1 VPAPT
6 SAPAGAATAQPV
18 AALSQQRTID
28 QLRKLIAARYSLV
41 YLLSWEEA
49 RVEAQLRQLA
59 KSGFSSPLPFYQW
72 SLTAG
77 LEHEGEKLAGTEQP
91 IAALEAII
99 RQEGPGLF
107 VLKDFHPFLK
117 GDPLVVRK
125 LRDVYQALKE
135 SVKTVFLLSPLLQIP
150 EELVKEISVVDFDLP
165 SYQEME
171 ELFDQMVARLVA
183 AKRLEVQLDPKEKN
197 DLIKSVLGLTL
208 DEARQALTKAMVGKR
223 TLDVSAIETVLEEK
237 RELVRKIGMLEYV
250 PMEFGVEDIG
260 GMEVLKE
267 WLHKRA
273 GFFTAEA
280 QKYRL
285 AIPKGVLLTGVSGCG
300 KSLTV
305 KAIAT
310 YWRMPLFRL
319 DVSQVYGGIVGSPEA
334 SLRRALKTVEACAPA
349 VLWIDEIENGV
360 AGYHDGDGGLTGR
373 IFALFL
379 TWMQEKKAPV
389 FVAATANKIDILPA
403 EILRKGRFD
412 EVFFVDLPNPSE
424 RRQVF
429 EIHLRRRQVPLD
441 GEWDLVY
448 LAKST
453 EGFNGAEI
461 EQAVISAL
469 YDAYAERRALQPS
482 DLYRVISNMVPLS
495 TTMSEQIKTI
505 KAWAYKRAVKASR

>member
-1 VPAPT
+1 MAVPVQAAAEPGAAPPGAA
-6 SAPAGAATAQPV
+6 SAPR
-18 AALSQQRTID
+18 SID
-28 QLRKLIAARYSLV
+28 QLRRLVAARYALV

-59 KSGFSSPLPFYQW
+59 KSGFANPLPFYHW

-77 LEHEGEKLAGTEQP
+77 LQRDGEKIAGTEAP
-91 IAALEAII
+91 LAALEAII
-99 RQEGPGLF
+99 RQAGPGLF
-107 VLKDFHPFLK
+107 LLKDFHPFLK
-117 GDPLVVRK
+117 DDPMVVRK
-125 LRDVYQALKE
+125 LRDVYQAVRD
-135 SVKTVFLLSPLLQIP
+135 SVKTVFILSPLLRIP
-150 EELVKEISVVDFDLP
+150 EELLKEISVIDFDLP
-165 SYQEME
+165 SYTEIS
-171 ELFDQMVARLVA
+171 ELFDALVGRLVA
-183 AKRLEVQLDPKEKN
+183 AKRLELRLDAKEKN
-197 DLIKSVLGLTL
+197 DLIKSALGLTL
-208 DEARQALTKAMVGKR
+208 DEGRQAFSKALVGKR
-223 TLDVSAIETVLEEK
+223 VLDVSAVETVLEEK

-273 GFFTAEA
+273 GFFTEEA
-280 QKYRL
+280 QKYHL
-285 AIPKGVLLTGVSGCG
+285 AAPKGLLLTGVSGCG

-319 DVSQVYGGIVGSPEA
+319 DISQVYGGLSGSPEE

-360 AGYHDGDGGLTGR
+360 AGYHEGDGGLTGR
-373 IFALFL
+373 VFALFL
-379 TWMQEKKAPV
+379 TWMQEKKAAV

-424 RRQVF
+424 RRQIF
-429 EIHLRRRQVPLD
+429 EIHLRHHQVPPGD
-441 GEWDLVY
+441 EWDLVY

-461 EQAVISAL
+461 EQAVIAAL
-469 YDAYAERRALQPS
+469 YDAYAERRPLQPS
-482 DLYRVISNMVPLS
+482 DLYRTISNMVPLS
-495 TTMSEQIKTI
+495 TTMSEQIKAI